1 MTDEEKLKAQQLE
14 FIKKLQAIGSDL
26 WGGAAGASSGTEA
39 EGGAEQASHPDQPSE
54 NGKQSLPKKNK
65 VQTRPEIGIENL
77 WMTADE
83 TIDWTDA
90 LAYERPN
97 DGLTAP
103 GLWQY
108 YHRMAEKVLSG
119 DIQAYA
125 EVLRKMNPLGDLT
138 GYADGLTMR
147 APDAE
152 RLEGQ
157 FTCRADYLEKNGT
170 GYLAAMGLR
179 IARDLLACLPV
190 SEVGVTAYNDG
201 ELVMDVTYPRE
212 ALRHINFQYADPEKL
227 ALQCG
232 GIFRTGEGD

>member
-26 WGGAAGASSGTEA
+26 WGGVTGVSDAETEDASEA
-39 EGGAEQASHPDQPSE
+39 QASGADQASE
-54 NGKQSLPKKNK
+54 TGKNSLPKQNK
-65 VQTRPEIGIENL
+65 VQTRPEIGIDNL

-108 YHRMAEKVLSG
+108 YHRMAEKILSG

-125 EVLRKMNPLGDLT
+125 EVLRKINPLGDLT
-138 GYADGLTMR
+138 GFADGLTMR

-157 FTCRADYLEKNGT
+157 FTCRGDYLEKNGT

-212 ALRHINFQYADPEKL
+212 ALHHINFQYTDPEKL
-227 ALQCG
+227 ALRCG
-232 GIFRTGEGD
+232 GKFPAGEYK